1 VAADQWPPPPPTLG
15 NFVEFAEARDLGWFL
30 RRYWLIVTIS
40 AFAGIGLGWLWTHFS
55 PVPYRSEAKVRFMPP
70 QLAGRFVN
78 PNFSMEVEQR
88 LHALT
93 QLASSRLTATRLI
106 EAFQLYPEKRRFY
119 TVADLVPDFR
129 RDLQIYPASSPDGK
143 AVPTLQITFRYP
155 QPETAQKVVQKV
167 VEQIFE
173 ENRKYRGDQSMG
185 TTEFLAEQLRAAEER
200 MLDAEARLGEI
211 QDTLHPNTSRA
222 LLGENT
228 SRSYVVDSRLRDL
241 RHDRRLLEER
251 RLLKQAEAAQIEAAL
266 RGVEARPLDYYY
278 PQVAALVNFWHL
290 HEKEGAAKAHAARM
304 RDRWKPGFADRELAE
319 LDLREAEKAV
329 TEFRMEQS
337 RLIKAQD
344 REQVL
349 NKLTLARNELRAL
362 EMQDHSA
369 QKEEIEL
376 RAEAQRLKERNT
388 APAGI
393 EAELLNAKREYQT
406 AVDQHSAILKKHE
419 ESQAA
424 SDMERR
430 GQGETVELLE
440 PPSLPTTSE
449 SPTRWVRIGLFGSG
463 SLIAALFLCL
473 MHALRNPS
481 ILHSGHIENW
491 AGLEVLATFPAA
503 SMRNLGNSKRN
514 AGGKKQTWRKRAVTP
529 TILAFLMVLASCA
542 RPFVTAESL
551 WKSGL
556 NAESAGN
563 PQSALLFYR
572 QAIRKDARFA
582 PAYRSAGKL
591 ALKQGEL
598 VAARDFL
605 ARAIEFDTSDASL
618 AIQLA
623 DITYQIYFGD
633 PGRPAALLREVES
646 IAVRLQEKWPNNPDG
661 YRIQAQV
668 LLERHRPEEAAA
680 LLERAS
686 AKIPA
691 NESLKTQAAS
701 ALFRLGRDADAE
713 ALLQEVMERF
723 PKYAAAYDL
732 YYLRLMQRG
741 AVADARV
748 LLEAKWTKT
757 STAEAALQLAAHDD
771 AFGNRDSARRVLEK
785 LVHHPSAGDLVL
797 ARIGDFWMHRGE
809 WEQARNCY
817 DEGSRLEPKHATEYI
832 SRRAEWFLARK
843 QPGEAR
849 ALIARELLA
858 RPGDLILKAYA
869 AAIALGDATGM
880 DRTEQR
886 RNLEAVLQR
895 MPDSPFV
902 RYHLGR
908 AYMLEGT
915 IKQAVDQ
922 FERCV
927 KLDPNYAPGWVAL
940 AESELA
946 RGNATAAED
955 RAANVLRR
963 NPRYLPAMLTH
974 AKSQVSRGN
983 AAEAEATL
991 AQIVKLQPDNAE
1003 ALFLLGTAKFS
1014 QGKAGPALEIFA
1026 GGRAKTGGDTRWLLA
1041 EVEVLLSQGNADA
1054 ARARLEQARKAGHKE
1069 ESVLFRLATLELE
1082 RKDGRNALP
1091 ILRSLATQN
1100 PGSLPYR
1107 LALAGAMAMAG
1118 DTQQAFSLYDQAEK
1132 DYPREALV
1140 RLQHAALRAEKNDR
1154 DGAIRKYT
1162 EALELDKDNP
1172 LILNNLAWNILQS
1185 NGPAEKALEYSLQA
1199 RRVFGRS
1206 PEIDDTLA
1214 AAYLRLG
1221 MHRNAEAIY
1230 EEMLSYLTGAEQS
1243 RVKQTLERLRTQS
1256 NGKKQS

>member
-1 VAADQWPPPPPTLG
+1 MPADRWPPLPPGLT
-15 NFVEFAEARDLGWFL
+15 NFAEVAELRDLRWFL
-30 RRYWLIVTIS
+30 RRYWLIIAVSIT
-40 AFAGIGLGWLWTHFS
+40 AGIGLGFAWTHFF
-55 PVPYRSEAKVRFMPP
+55 PVPFRSEAKVRFMPP

-93 QLASSRLTATRLI
+93 QLTSSRLTATRLI

-129 RDLQIYPASSPDGK
+129 RDLQILATAPPDGK
-143 AVPTLQITFRYP
+143 AVPTLQIVFRYP
-155 QPETAQKVVQKV
+155 HPETAQKVVQKI

-211 QDTLHPNTSRA
+211 QDTLQPTTSRA
-222 LLGENT
+222 MLGEST

-251 RLLKQAEAAQIEAAL
+251 RLMKQAEVTQSEAAL
-266 RGVEARPLDYYY
+266 RGVEARPEEYYS
-278 PQVAALVNFWHL
+278 PQVAGLVNFWHL
-290 HEKEGAAKAHAARM
+290 HEKLAIAKAQAARM
-304 RDRWKPGFADRELAE
+304 RDRWQPGFADRELAE
-319 LDLREAEKAV
+319 LDLREAEKTVAQFH
-329 TEFRMEQS
+329 TEQS
-337 RLIKAQD
+337 RLLKAQD
-344 REQVL
+344 REKAL
-349 NKLTLARNELRAL
+349 NKLILGRNELRAL
-362 EMQDHSA
+362 EIQDQAA
-369 QKEEIEL
+369 QKEEVEL
-376 RAEAQRLKERNT
+376 RTEAQRLKEKNT
-388 APAGI
+388 APAGM

-406 AVDQHSAILKKHE
+406 ATDQHAAILKKHE

-440 PPSLPTTSE
+440 PPTLPSTAE
-449 SPTRWVRIGLFGSG
+449 FPPRWARIALFGA
-463 SLIAALFLCL
+463 AALLLALCSCL
-473 MHALRNPS
+473 LHALQDPL
-481 ILHSGHIENW
+481 ILHPGHIENW
-491 AGLEVLATFPAA
+491 AGLEVLAIFPAA
-503 SMRNLGNSKRN
+503 AARRAGNTANGERR
-514 AGGKKQTWRKRAVTP
+514 KQTWRRQTVTP
-529 TILAFLMVLASCA
+529 AILAFLLVLSSCSN
-542 RPFVTAESL
+542 PFVTAESL
-551 WKSGL
+551 WKKGL
-556 NAESAGN
+556 HAEAAGN

-591 ALKQGEL
+591 ALHQGEL

-605 ARAIEFDTSDASL
+605 ARAMEFDTSDPAL

-623 DITYQIYFGD
+623 DLTYQLYFGN

-646 IAVRLQEKWPNNPDG
+646 IAVRLQEKWPNKPDG

-668 LLERHRPEEAAA
+668 LIERHRPEEAVA

-713 ALLQEVMERF
+713 ALLQDVMERF
-723 PKYAAAYDL
+723 PKYTAAYDL
-732 YYLRLMQRG
+732 YYLRLMQRNASG
-741 AVADARV
+741 EARQ
-748 LLEAKWTKT
+748 LLESKWENTG
-757 STAEAALQLAAHDD
+757 EPDAALQLAAHDD
-771 AFGNRDSARRVLEK
+771 AFGNRDSARRVLDD
-785 LVHHPSAGDLVL
+785 LARNSAAGDLLL
-797 ARIGDFWMHRGE
+797 ARIGDFWMHRGQ
-809 WEQARNCY
+809 WEDARLCY
-817 DEGSRLEPKHATEYI
+817 DEGSRREPAHATEYI
-832 SRRAEWFLARK
+832 SRRAEWYLAQK
-843 QPGEAR
+843 KTAEAR

-858 RPGDLILKAYA
+858 RPTDLILKAYA
-869 AAIALGDATGM
+869 AAIALGDATGPA
-880 DRTEQR
+880 RSEQR

-895 MPDSPFV
+895 MPESPFV

-915 IKQAVDQ
+915 TKQAIDQ

-946 RGNATAAED
+946 RGNPTAAED

-963 NPRYLPAMLTH
+963 NPGYLPAMLAH
-974 AKSQVSRGN
+974 AKSQVSRGKSS
-983 AAEAEATL
+983 EAEATL
-991 AQIVKLQPDNAE
+991 DQIVKLQPDNTE
-1003 ALFLLGTAKFS
+1003 ALFLLGTARLA
-1014 QGKAGPALEIFA
+1014 QGKASQALRIFSD
-1026 GGRAKTGGDTRWLLA
+1026 GRALAAADPRWLLA
-1041 EVEVLLSQGNADA
+1041 EVEVLLSQGNLEA
-1054 ARARLEQARKAGHKE
+1054 ARGRLQQARNDG
-1069 ESVLFRLATLELE
+1069 VQDQNTLYRLATLELE
-1082 RKDGRNALP
+1082 QKNGRNALP
-1091 ILRSLATQN
+1091 FLQSLATQN

-1107 LALAGAMAMAG
+1107 LALAGAMAIAG
-1118 DTQQAFSLYDQAEK
+1118 DHNQAFALYQQAEK

-1140 RLQHAALRAEKNDR
+1140 RLQHAALLAERNDR
-1154 DGAIRKYT
+1154 PGAIRKYT

-1185 NGPAEKALEYSLQA
+1185 NGPPDKALEYSLQA

-1214 AAYLRLG
+1214 AAYIRLG

-1230 EEMLSYLTGAEQS
+1230 EEMLSYLPGAEQA
-1243 RVKQTLERLRTQS
+1243 RVKNSLERLRSQS